1 MRAAVGYVC
10 DSFPISHAL
19 DKLDHTFLLKDIT
32 LISITVYTNL
42 YFPPFRTHKGIIFL
56 SSYFNQW

>member
-32 LISITVYTNL
+32 N
-42 YFPPFRTHKGIIFL
+42 
-56 SSYFNQW
+56 FN